1 MKNVRVSK
9 KKYFEALENIGL
21 YHEDGTIY
29 VTSKLYHDKMI
40 WLEPELLGIKIT
52 KSIRE
57 DGIVHFVNLSGSN
70 FSNNFEKDNKYFI
83 VRNMYGHEYLRRLD
97 IDIEL
102 LVDSDENTILI
113 YNK

>member
-21 YHEDGTIY
+21 YHEDGAIY

-40 WLEPELLGIKIT
+40 WLEPELLGIKTT
-52 KSIRE
+52 KNMRE
-57 DGIVHFVNLSGSN
+57 DGIVHFVNLNGSN

-83 VRNMYGHEYLRRLD
+83 VRNMYDHEYLRRLD

-102 LVDSDENTILI
+102 LVDLDENTIVI